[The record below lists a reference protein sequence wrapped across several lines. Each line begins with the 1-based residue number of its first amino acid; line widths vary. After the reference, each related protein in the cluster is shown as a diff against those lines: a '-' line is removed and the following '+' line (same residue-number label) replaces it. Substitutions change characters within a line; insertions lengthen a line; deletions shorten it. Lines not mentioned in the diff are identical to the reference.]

1 MELKRMFRTWLRKKL
16 YRRNETAE
24 YNEALFCWVYRAPL
38 SQWKNRIWALSHSA
52 FMDPSMLNGKTGE
65 MLKGMPRQ
73 LLKVA
78 LAGKTLAYLNA
89 SPKGM

>member
-24 YNEALFCWVYRAPL
+24 YNEALFCWVYSAPL

-52 FMDPSMLNGKTGE
+52 FYCTKQTDE
-65 MLKGMPRQ
+65 MLKEMPRH

-78 LAGKTLAYLNA
+78 LAEKTLAYINA
-89 SPKGM
+89 SPKE

>member
-38 SQWKNRIWALSHSA
+38 SQWKNRIWALSHTA
-52 FMDPSMLNGKTGE
+52 FGPMLHEKTGE
-65 MLKGMPRQ
+65 MLKEMPRQ
-73 LLKVA
+73 LLKIA
-78 LAGKTLAYLNA
+78 LAEKTLDYINA